1 MNIFKTINEL
11 GKKAKDAS
19 IKIRVLQKEKKMAAY
34 QCLEKNIEK
43 NAEQILSANKLDIE
57 NAFAND
63 LSKPLINRLKVS
75 EESIAGIIKSI
86 SEIKDQP
93 DPIGTVLEN
102 WEQPNGLKFSK
113 ISVPLGVLGVI
124 YESRPNV
131 TVDASCL
138 ALKSNN
144 ALILRGGSDS
154 YHTSKQLVNIITESF
169 IEANLPEN
177 IIQMIPTTDREAV
190 DHLLE
195 MKDYVNVIIP
205 RGGKSL
211 IKKINEKSKIPV
223 IKHLEGLCHVYVDKE
238 ADIEIA
244 KNIIFNSKLRR
255 PEICGAT
262 ETLLI
267 NEEIDDLSIK
277 HVLQSLAS
285 QDCVIRGD
293 NKIQNI
299 FPNAEKA
306 NDEDWSTEYLDKIL
320 SVKMVRNIE
329 DATKH
334 INKYSS
340 GHTESCL
347 TDTSSTIEYFFQQC
361 DSAILLHNAST
372 QFADGGEFGFGAEI
386 GISTDKL
393 HVRGP
398 VGAQHLTTFKYLVSG
413 DNQIRPK

>member
-1 MNIFKTINEL
+1 MNILETINDL

-19 IKIRVLQKEKKMAAY
+19 IKIRVLEKEKKMAAY
-34 QCLEKNIEK
+34 QFLEKNIEK
-43 NAEQILSANKLDIE
+43 NADLILSSNRLDIE
-57 NAFAND
+57 NAITND
-63 LSKPLINRLKVS
+63 LSKPLINRLKVT
-75 EESIAGIIKSI
+75 EESISGIIKSI
-86 SEIKDQP
+86 TEIKNQP
-93 DPIGTVLEN
+93 DPIGRVLEN

-154 YHTSKQLVNIITESF
+154 YHTSKQLVHIITESF

-190 DHLLE
+190 DHLLA
-195 MKDYVNVIIP
+195 MNDYVNVIIP

-255 PEICGAT
+255 PEICGAA

-267 NEEIDDLSIK
+267 DS
-277 HVLQSLAS
+277 SLKDKALELIEPIYKS
-285 QDCVIRGD
+285 GCVIKGD
-293 NKIQNI
+293 DFIVTLDNN
-299 FPNAEKA
+299 FERA
-306 NDEDWSTEYLDKIL
+306 NDEDWSTEYLDKII
-320 SVKMVRNIE
+320 SVKIV
-329 DATKH
+329 DGVVGATDH
-334 INKYSS
+334 INRYSS
-340 GHTESCL
+340 NHTESII
-347 TDTSSTIEYFFQQC
+347 TENEKTFMNFYNNI
-361 DSAILLHNAST
+361 DSAIILKNAST

-398 VGAQHLTTFKYLVSG
+398 VGAKHLTTFKYIVHGSG
-413 DNQIRPK
+413 QSRT

>member
-1 MNIFKTINEL
+1 MNILETINEL

-19 IKIRVLQKEKKMAAY
+19 IQIRVLQKEKKMTAY
-34 QCLEKNIEK
+34 QCLEKNIGK
-43 NAEQILSANKLDIE
+43 NADQILNSNKLDIE
-57 NAFAND
+57 NAIAND
-63 LSKPLINRLKVS
+63 LSKPLINRLKVT
-75 EESIAGIIKSI
+75 EQSIAGIIKSI
-86 SEIKDQP
+86 TEIKNQP

-190 DHLLE
+190 DHLLA

-255 PEICGAT
+255 PEICGAA

-267 NEEIDDLSIK
+267 DSSIK
-277 HVLQSLAS
+277 EKAFELIEPIYKAG
-285 QDCVIRGD
+285 CVIKGD
-293 NKIQNI
+293 DFVANLDKN
-299 FPNAEKA
+299 FEKA
-306 NDEDWSTEYLDKIL
+306 NDEDWSTEYLDKII
-320 SVKMVRNIE
+320 SVKIVDGVMG
-329 DATKH
+329 ATDH
-334 INKYSS
+334 INRYSS
-340 GHTESCL
+340 NHTESII
-347 TDTSSTIEYFFQQC
+347 TENDQTFMNFYNNI
-361 DSAILLHNAST
+361 DSAIILKNAST

-398 VGAQHLTTFKYLVSG
+398 VGAKHLTTFKYIVHG
-413 DNQIRPK
+413 NGQARP

>member
-1 MNIFKTINEL
+1 MNILEEINEL

-34 QCLEKNIEK
+34 KCLEKNIEK
-43 NAEQILSANKLDIE
+43 NADLILSSNKLDIE
-57 NAFAND
+57 NAIAND
-63 LSKPLINRLKVS
+63 LSKPLINRLKVT
-75 EESIAGIIKSI
+75 EESIASIIKSI
-86 SEIKDQP
+86 TEIKNQP
-93 DPIGTVLEN
+93 DPIGSVLEN

-169 IEANLPEN
+169 MEANLPEN

-190 DHLLE
+190 DHLLA

-255 PEICGAT
+255 PEICGAA

-267 NEEIDDLSIK
+267 DSSIK
-277 HVLQSLAS
+277 DKALELIEPIYKSG
-285 QDCVIRGD
+285 CVIKGD
-293 NKIQNI
+293 DFIVTLDNN
-299 FPNAEKA
+299 FERA
-306 NDEDWSTEYLDKIL
+306 NDEDWSTEYLDKII
-320 SVKMVRNIE
+320 SVKIV
-329 DATKH
+329 DGVVGATDH
-334 INKYSS
+334 INRYSS
-340 GHTESCL
+340 NHTESII
-347 TDTSSTIEYFFQQC
+347 TENEQTFKNFYNNI
-361 DSAILLHNAST
+361 DSAIILKNAST

-398 VGAQHLTTFKYLVSG
+398 VGAKHLTTFKYIVHGSG
-413 DNQIRPK
+413 QSRP

>member
-1 MNIFKTINEL
+1 MNILETINEL

-19 IKIRVLQKEKKMAAY
+19 IKIRVLHKEKKMVAY
-34 QCLEKNIEK
+34 KCLEKNIEK
-43 NAEQILSANKLDIE
+43 NADLILSSNRLDIE
-57 NAFAND
+57 NAITND
-63 LSKPLINRLKVS
+63 LSKPLINRLKVT
-75 EESIAGIIKSI
+75 EESISGIIKSI
-86 SEIKDQP
+86 NEIKNQP
-93 DPIGTVLEN
+93 DPIGRVLEK

-169 IEANLPEN
+169 IEAKLPEN
-177 IIQMIPTTDREAV
+177 IIQMIPTTDRKAV
-190 DHLLE
+190 DHLLA

-205 RGGKSL
+205 RGGKNL

-255 PEICGAT
+255 PEICGAA

-267 NEEIDDLSIK
+267 DS
-277 HVLQSLAS
+277 SLKDKALELIEPLYKS
-285 QDCVIRGD
+285 GCVIKGD
-293 NKIQNI
+293 DFIVTLDNN
-299 FPNAEKA
+299 FERA
-306 NDEDWSTEYLDKIL
+306 NDEDWSTEYLDKII
-320 SVKMVRNIE
+320 SVKIV
-329 DATKH
+329 DGVVGATDH
-334 INKYSS
+334 INRYSS
-340 GHTESCL
+340 NHTESII
-347 TDTSSTIEYFFQQC
+347 TENEQTFMNFYNNI
-361 DSAILLHNAST
+361 DSAIILKNAST

-398 VGAQHLTTFKYLVSG
+398 VGAKHLTTFKYVVHGSG
-413 DNQIRPK
+413 QSRP

>member
-1 MNIFKTINEL
+1 MNILETINEL

-19 IKIRVLQKEKKMAAY
+19 IKIRVLEKEKKMMAY
-34 QCLEKNIEK
+34 KFLENNIEK
-43 NAEQILSANKLDIE
+43 GADLILSSNKLDIE
-57 NAFAND
+57 NAIKND
-63 LSKPLINRLKVS
+63 LSKPLINRLKVT
-75 EESIAGIIKSI
+75 EESISGIIKSI
-86 SEIKDQP
+86 TEIKNQP
-93 DPIGTVLEN
+93 DPIGRVLEN

-154 YHTSKQLVNIITESF
+154 YHTSKQLVNIITQSF
-169 IEANLPEN
+169 IDANLPEN

-190 DHLLE
+190 DHLLA
-195 MKDYVNVIIP
+195 MNDYVNVIIP

-255 PEICGAT
+255 PEICGAA

-267 NEEIDDLSIK
+267 DS
-277 HVLQSLAS
+277 SLKDKALELIEPIYKS
-285 QDCVIRGD
+285 GCVIKGD
-293 NKIQNI
+293 DFIVTLDNN
-299 FPNAEKA
+299 FEKA
-306 NDEDWSTEYLDKIL
+306 NDEDWSTEYLDKII
-320 SVKMVRNIE
+320 SVKIV
-329 DATKH
+329 DGVFGATDH
-334 INKYSS
+334 INRYSS
-340 GHTESCL
+340 NHTESII
-347 TDTSSTIEYFFQQC
+347 TENEETFMNFYNNI
-361 DSAILLHNAST
+361 DSAIILKNAST

-398 VGAQHLTTFKYLVSG
+398 VGAKHLTTFKYIVHGSG
-413 DNQIRPK
+413 QSRP

>member
-1 MNIFKTINEL
+1 MNIFNTINEL

-19 IKIRVLQKEKKMAAY
+19 IKIRVLQKENKIAAY

-75 EESIAGIIKSI
+75 EESIVGIIKSI

-169 IEANLPEN
+169 MEANLPEN
-177 IIQMIPTTDREAV
+177 IIQMIPTTNREAV

-255 PEICGAT
+255 PEICGAA

-267 NEEIDDLSIK
+267 DS
-277 HVLQSLAS
+277 SLKEKALELIEPIYKS
-285 QDCVIRGD
+285 GCVIRGD
-293 NKIQNI
+293 DFITNLDKNFQR
-299 FPNAEKA
+299 A
-306 NDEDWSTEYLDKIL
+306 NDEDWSTEYLDKII
-320 SVKMVRNIE
+320 SVKIVDGVMGAA
-329 DATKH
+329 DH
-334 INKYSS
+334 INRYSS
-340 GHTESCL
+340 NHTESII
-347 TDTSSTIEYFFQQC
+347 TENEETFMNFYNNI
-361 DSAILLHNAST
+361 DSAIILKNAST

-398 VGAQHLTTFKYLVSG
+398 VGAKHLTTFKYIVHG
-413 DNQIRPK
+413 NGQARP

>member
-1 MNIFKTINEL
+1 MSILETINEL

-19 IKIRVLQKEKKMAAY
+19 IKIRVLQKENKKAAY
-34 QCLEKNIEK
+34 EHLEKNIEK
-43 NAEQILSANKLDIE
+43 KTSIILSANKLDIE
-57 NAFAND
+57 NAITKK
-63 LSKPLINRLKVS
+63 LSKPLINRLKVT
-75 EESIAGIIKSI
+75 EESISGIIKNI
-86 SEIKDQP
+86 TEIKNQP
-93 DPIGTVLEN
+93 DPIGTILEN

-131 TVDASCL
+131 TIDASCL

-169 IEANLPEN
+169 KEANLPDN

-190 DHLLE
+190 DHLLA
-195 MKDYVNVIIP
+195 MSDYVNVIIP

-238 ADIEIA
+238 ANLEIA

-255 PEICGAT
+255 PEICGAA

-267 NEEIDDLSIK
+267 DTSLKNKALELIEPIYKAGCTIKGDDFIM
-277 HVLQSLAS
+277 SLH
-285 QDCVIRGD
+285 
-293 NKIQNI
+293 NN
-299 FPNAEKA
+299 FEKA
-306 NDEDWSTEYLDKIL
+306 NDEDWSTEYLDKII
-320 SVKMVRNIE
+320 SVKIVDGVNGAI
-329 DATKH
+329 DH
-334 INKYSS
+334 INRYSS
-340 GHTESCL
+340 NHTESII
-347 TDTSSTIEYFFQQC
+347 TENEQTFSNFYNNI
-361 DSAILLHNAST
+361 DSAIILKNAST

-398 VGAQHLTTFKYLVSG
+398 VGAKHLTTFKYIVHGSG
-413 DNQIRPK
+413 QSRA

>member
-1 MNIFKTINEL
+1 M
-11 GKKAKDAS
+11 
-19 IKIRVLQKEKKMAAY
+19 
-34 QCLEKNIEK
+34 
-43 NAEQILSANKLDIE
+43 
-57 NAFAND
+57 
-63 LSKPLINRLKVS
+63 
-75 EESIAGIIKSI
+75 
-86 SEIKDQP
+86 
-93 DPIGTVLEN
+93 
-102 WEQPNGLKFSK
+102 
-113 ISVPLGVLGVI
+113 I

-169 IEANLPEN
+169 MEANLPEN

-238 ADIEIA
+238 ADLEIA

-255 PEICGAT
+255 PEICGAA

-267 NEEIDDLSIK
+267 DSSLKDKALELIEPIFKAGCAIKGDDFIVTLDNNFER
-277 HVLQSLAS
+277 AS
-285 QDCVIRGD
+285 
-293 NKIQNI
+293 
-299 FPNAEKA
+299 
-306 NDEDWSTEYLDKIL
+306 DEDWSTEYLDKII
-320 SVKMVRNIE
+320 SVKIV
-329 DATKH
+329 DGVVGATDH
-334 INKYSS
+334 INRYSS
-340 GHTESCL
+340 NHTESII
-347 TDTSSTIEYFFQQC
+347 TENDQTFMNFYNNI
-361 DSAILLHNAST
+361 DSAIILKNAST

-398 VGAQHLTTFKYLVSG
+398 VGAKHLTTFKYIVHG
-413 DNQIRPK
+413 NGQARP

>member
-1 MNIFKTINEL
+1 MNILETINEL

-19 IKIRVLQKEKKMAAY
+19 IKIRVLEKEKKMMAY
-34 QCLEKNIEK
+34 KFLENNIEK
-43 NAEQILSANKLDIE
+43 GADLILSSNKLDIE
-57 NAFAND
+57 NAIKND
-63 LSKPLINRLKVS
+63 LSKPLINRLKVT
-75 EESIAGIIKSI
+75 EESISGIIKSI
-86 SEIKDQP
+86 TEIKNQP
-93 DPIGTVLEN
+93 DPIGRVLEN

-190 DHLLE
+190 DHLLA

-255 PEICGAT
+255 PEICGAA

-267 NEEIDDLSIK
+267 DS
-277 HVLQSLAS
+277 SLKDKALELIEPIYKS
-285 QDCVIRGD
+285 GCVIKGD
-293 NKIQNI
+293 DFIVTLDNN
-299 FPNAEKA
+299 FEKA
-306 NDEDWSTEYLDKIL
+306 NDEDWSTEYLDKII
-320 SVKMVRNIE
+320 SVKIV
-329 DATKH
+329 DGVFGATDH
-334 INKYSS
+334 INRYSS
-340 GHTESCL
+340 NHTESII
-347 TDTSSTIEYFFQQC
+347 TENEQTFMNFYNNI
-361 DSAILLHNAST
+361 DSAIILKNAST

-398 VGAQHLTTFKYLVSG
+398 VGAKHLTTFKYIVHGSG
-413 DNQIRPK
+413 QSRP

>member
-169 IEANLPEN
+169 MEANLPEN
-177 IIQMIPTTDREAV
+177 IIQIRRLDGSF
-190 DHLLE
+190 
-195 MKDYVNVIIP
+195 
-205 RGGKSL
+205 RG
-211 IKKINEKSKIPV
+211 
-223 IKHLEGLCHVYVDKE
+223 
-238 ADIEIA
+238 
-244 KNIIFNSKLRR
+244 R
-255 PEICGAT
+255 
-262 ETLLI
+262 
-267 NEEIDDLSIK
+267 
-277 HVLQSLAS
+277 
-285 QDCVIRGD
+285 
-293 NKIQNI
+293 
-299 FPNAEKA
+299 
-306 NDEDWSTEYLDKIL
+306 W
-320 SVKMVRNIE
+320 
-329 DATKH
+329 
-334 INKYSS
+334 
-340 GHTESCL
+340 
-347 TDTSSTIEYFFQQC
+347 
-361 DSAILLHNAST
+361 
-372 QFADGGEFGFGAEI
+372 
-386 GISTDKL
+386 
-393 HVRGP
+393 
-398 VGAQHLTTFKYLVSG
+398 
-413 DNQIRPK
+413 

>member
-1 MNIFKTINEL
+1 MNILETINEL

-19 IKIRVLQKEKKMAAY
+19 IKIRVLQKEKKTAAY

-43 NAEQILSANKLDIE
+43 SADLILNSNKLDIE
-57 NAFAND
+57 NALKNN
-63 LSKPLINRLKVS
+63 LSKPLINRLKVT

-86 SEIKDQP
+86 TEIKNQP

-154 YHTSKQLVNIITESF
+154 YHTSKQLVNIITDSF

-190 DHLLE
+190 DHLLA

-255 PEICGAT
+255 PEICGAA

-267 NEEIDDLSIK
+267 DSSLKDKALELIDPIHKAGCLIK
-277 HVLQSLAS
+277 
-285 QDCVIRGD
+285 GD
-293 NKIQNI
+293 DFIVTLDNN
-299 FPNAEKA
+299 FERA
-306 NDEDWSTEYLDKIL
+306 NDDDWSTEYLDKII
-320 SVKMVRNIE
+320 SVKIV
-329 DATKH
+329 DGVVGATDH
-334 INKYSS
+334 INRYSS
-340 GHTESCL
+340 NHTESII
-347 TDTSSTIEYFFQQC
+347 TENDQTFKNFYNNI
-361 DSAILLHNAST
+361 DSAIILKNAST

-398 VGAQHLTTFKYLVSG
+398 VGAKHLTTFKYIVHG
-413 DNQIRPK
+413 NGQARP

>member
-1 MNIFKTINEL
+1 MNILETINDL

-19 IKIRVLQKEKKMAAY
+19 IKIRVLEKEKKMAAY
-34 QCLEKNIEK
+34 QFLEKNIEK
-43 NAEQILSANKLDIE
+43 NADLILSANKLDIE
-57 NAFAND
+57 NAITNN
-63 LSKPLINRLKVS
+63 LSKPLINRLKVT
-75 EESIAGIIKSI
+75 EESISGIIKSI
-86 SEIKDQP
+86 TEIKNQP
-93 DPIGTVLEN
+93 DPIGRVLEK

-154 YHTSKQLVNIITESF
+154 YHTSKQLVNIIKESF

-190 DHLLE
+190 DHLLA

-255 PEICGAT
+255 PEICGAA

-267 NEEIDDLSIK
+267 DSSIK
-277 HVLQSLAS
+277 DKALELIEPIYKSG
-285 QDCVIRGD
+285 CVIKGD
-293 NKIQNI
+293 DFIVTLDNN
-299 FPNAEKA
+299 FERA
-306 NDEDWSTEYLDKIL
+306 NDEDWSTEYLDKII
-320 SVKMVRNIE
+320 SVKIV
-329 DATKH
+329 DGVVGATDH
-334 INKYSS
+334 INRYSS
-340 GHTESCL
+340 NHTESII
-347 TDTSSTIEYFFQQC
+347 TENEQTFMNFYNNI
-361 DSAILLHNAST
+361 DSAIILKNAST

-398 VGAQHLTTFKYLVSG
+398 VGAKHLTTFKYIVHGSG
-413 DNQIRPK
+413 QSRP